1 MLVVKDCLYSYNLV
15 NLRPLLTKMSQD
27 LRIGLRKFKPNKL
40 KGRCLGKTP
49 ALYSL
54 RK

>member
-27 LRIGLRKFKPNKL
+27 LRKFKPNKL
-40 KGRCLGKTP
+40 KGRYLGKTP